1 MTNVPAG
8 RVSLAP
14 LYWMALGAFAI
25 GTEGFMIAGILPSV
39 AKELSVSAATAGT
52 LVTIF
57 ALAYAISSPVI
68 TALTSQ
74 HNRRK
79 LLLVSMSAFALS
91 NVIAALSHSYWML
104 VVARIMLALTAG
116 VYMPAAIALA
126 SALIEPARRGQALA
140 IVSAGTTVAIAL
152 GVPLGALM
160 GNAYGWH
167 ATFVSVA
174 VLATLATLGLM
185 VGLKTHTD
193 STAQVAGLRER
204 FAIVRRPAVL
214 KALSMTTLWSS
225 GTYAV
230 YTYLASLLSSTTT
243 LQPIHFGIAF
253 FLWGTA
259 AAVGVF
265 AGGIGTDRLGA
276 RKVIAIGLPVL
287 AVALISLSL
296 LGHFVSPHV
305 ALIPVLVIV
314 VVWGIAAWAI
324 HPAQQARLIQVA
336 GSQVAPVAL
345 SLNASFLYLGF
356 ALGASIGAYTLNRGG
371 VEDLGWV
378 GALCEIAALLLLVSS
393 RGETKPAISVVQND
407 PRLVAKGIRN

>member
-1 MTNVPAG
+1 MTDVPA
-8 RVSLAP
+8 RHVSLAP

-25 GTEGFMIAGILPSV
+25 GTEGFMIAGILPAV
-39 AKELSVSAATAGT
+39 AKELSVSAATAGQ

-57 ALAYAISSPVI
+57 ALAYAVSSPLT

-79 LLLVSMSAFALS
+79 LLLVSMSAFAIS

-104 VVARIMLALTAG
+104 VGARVMLAIAAG

-126 SALIEPARRGQALA
+126 SALVEPTRRGHALA

-152 GVPLGALM
+152 GVPLGALI

-174 VLATLATLGLM
+174 ALATLATFGLM
-185 VGLKTHTD
+185 VGLKTGTD
-193 STAQVAGLRER
+193 APTKVVGLQER
-204 FAIVRRPAVL
+204 FAVVRRPGVL
-214 KALSMTTLWSS
+214 RALSMTTLWSS

-230 YTYLASLLSSTTT
+230 YTYLASLLSSITT

-259 AAVGVF
+259 AAAGVF

-287 AVALISLSL
+287 AVALFSMWLT
-296 LGHFVSPHV
+296 GHFVPPHV
-305 ALIPVLVIV
+305 ALIPVLVIMV
-314 VVWGIAAWAI
+314 LWGIAAWAI

-336 GSQVAPVAL
+336 GIEVAPVAL

-356 ALGASIGAYTLNRGG
+356 ALGASIGAYTLNHGG
-371 VEDLGWV
+371 IEDLGWV

-393 RGETKPAISVVQND
+393 KGETKPASSVAQNLSATAIS
-407 PRLVAKGIRN
+407 